1 MRGVVVIG
9 AGHAGVETAASLRAG
24 GYSGPVMVVGA
35 ERHPPYQRP
44 PLSKEMLGD
53 GADPDAIS
61 LRSEAFFVERR
72 IALCHG
78 PAVDIDRAGQQVHL
92 ASGPPL
98 DYDHLVLATGA
109 APRRIGLS
117 GRSLRG
123 VAELRTLEDALAL
136 RASLVG
142 AKRMVVLGGGF
153 IGMEVASAA
162 RKRGVEVSVIELADR
177 LLRRAVS
184 PPVSAA
190 VAAHHRS
197 EGVRL
202 WFGEHATEL
211 VGNAGHVVGVRTGS
225 GQVLPADVVVLGV
238 GATAEDGLAGRA
250 GLATDGGVLVDR
262 WLATS
267 DPRISAIGDC
277 AVVCDSAT
285 GTRQRLE
292 SIQNATDQ
300 GRYAA
305 ARILGEKRPYGAVPW
320 FWSNQGSLRLQ
331 LVEVAAARTA
341 TAESDR
347 HVVRGD
353 EDRFSVF
360 CLRDGRLTA
369 VESVNDP
376 GTHMAARR
384 LLERVTPSEAE
395 LVAVDYDVRALARR
409 AMARETAV
417 A

>member
-9 AGHAGVETAASLRAG
+9 AGQAGVEAAASLRAG
-24 GYSGPVMVVGA
+24 GYPGPVTVVGA
-35 ERHPPYQRP
+35 ERHLPYQRP
-44 PLSKEMLGD
+44 PLSKDMLDERG
-53 GADPDAIS
+53 DPDALT
-61 LRSEAFFVERR
+61 LRSEAFFEERR
-72 IALCHG
+72 IVLRRG
-78 PAVDIDRAGQQVHL
+78 VAVDIDRAGQQVHI
-92 ASGPPL
+92 ADEGPL

-109 APRRIGLS
+109 APRRIELP

-123 VAELRTLEDALAL
+123 VAELRTLDDALAL

-142 AKRMVVLGGGF
+142 ARRMVVLGGGF
-153 IGMEVASAA
+153 VGMEVASAA
-162 RKRGVEVSVIELADR
+162 RKRGIEVTVIELGER

-190 VAAHHRS
+190 VAAHHRG

-202 WFGEHATEL
+202 CFGEHVTEL
-211 VGNAGHVVGVRTGS
+211 LGGSGYVTGVRVAS
-225 GQVLPADVVVLGV
+225 GRVLPADLVVLGV
-238 GATAEDGLAGRA
+238 GATAEDGLAYRA
-250 GLATDGGVLVDR
+250 GLVTDGGVLVDR

-267 DPRISAIGDC
+267 DPRITAIGDC
-277 AVVCDSAT
+277 AVVCDPAM

-292 SIQNATDQ
+292 SVQNATDQ

-305 ARILGEKRPYGAVPW
+305 ARILGEKRPYRALPW

-331 LVEVAAARTA
+331 MVEVAG
-341 TAESDR
+341 ESDQL
-347 HVVRGD
+347 VIRGD
-353 EDRFSVF
+353 EGRFSVF
-360 CLRDGRLTA
+360 CLRGGRLTA

-384 LLERVTPSEAE
+384 LLQCATPSEAE

>member
-9 AGHAGVETAASLRAG
+9 AGHAGVEAAASLRSG
-24 GYSGPVMVVGA
+24 GYPGPVTVVGA
-35 ERHPPYQRP
+35 ERHQPYQRP
-44 PLSKEMLGD
+44 PLSKEMLADVG
-53 GADPDAIS
+53 DPDLLS
-61 LRSEAFFVERR
+61 LRSEAFFDDRR
-72 IALCHG
+72 IALRHG
-78 PAVDIDRAGQQVHL
+78 PAVDVDRAGQQVHV
-92 ASGPPL
+92 AGDRPV

-109 APRRIGLS
+109 APRRIELP

-123 VAELRTLEDALAL
+123 VAELRTLDDALAL

-142 AKRMVVLGGGF
+142 ARRVVVLGGGF

-162 RKRGVEVSVIELADR
+162 RKRDVDVSVLELADR

-190 VAAHHRS
+190 VAAYHRAD
-197 EGVRL
+197 GVRL
-202 WFGEHATEL
+202 VFGERVVEL
-211 VGNAGHVVGVRTGS
+211 VGSGGHVAGVRTGS
-225 GQVLPADVVVLGV
+225 GRVLPADLVVLGV
-238 GATAEDGLAGRA
+238 GATAEDGLARRA
-250 GLATDGGVLVDR
+250 GLAVDGGVLVDR

-267 DPRISAIGDC
+267 DPRITAIGDC
-277 AVVCDSAT
+277 AVVCDPAT
-285 GTRQRLE
+285 GTRRRLE

-305 ARILGEKRPYGAVPW
+305 ARILGEKRPYRAVPW
-320 FWSNQGSLRLQ
+320 FWSIQGSLRLQ
-331 LVEVAAARTA
+331 LVEVAG
-341 TAESDR
+341 ESDQL
-347 HVVRGD
+347 VVRGD
-353 EDRFSVF
+353 EERFSVL
-360 CLRDGRLTA
+360 CLRGGRLTA

-409 AMARETAV
+409 VMAREAAV

>member
-9 AGHAGVETAASLRAG
+9 AGHAGVEAAASLRAG
-24 GYSGPVMVVGA
+24 GYSGPVTVVGA
-35 ERHPPYQRP
+35 ERHLPYQRP
-44 PLSKEMLGD
+44 PLSKEMLHD
-53 GADPDAIS
+53 GGDPDALS
-61 LRSEAFFVERR
+61 LRAEAFFEDRR
-72 IALCHG
+72 IVLRHGLAL
-78 PAVDIDRAGQQVHL
+78 DIDRAAQLVHI
-92 ASGPPL
+92 AGDRPVA
-98 DYDHLVLATGA
+98 YDHLVLATGA
-109 APRRIGLS
+109 APRRIELP

-123 VAELRTLEDALAL
+123 VAELRTLDDALAL

-142 AKRMVVLGGGF
+142 ARWVVVLGGGF

-162 RKRGVEVSVIELADR
+162 RKRGVDVSVVELGDR

-190 VAAHHRS
+190 VAAHHRA
-197 EGVRL
+197 EGVGL
-202 WFGEHATEL
+202 WFGEHAAEL
-211 VGNAGHVVGVRTGS
+211 VGDAGRVTGVRTAS
-225 GQVLPADVVVLGV
+225 GRVLPADVVVLGV
-238 GATAEDGLAGRA
+238 GATAEDGLAHRA

-267 DPRISAIGDC
+267 DPRIVAIGDC
-277 AVVCDSAT
+277 AVVCNPST
-285 GTRQRLE
+285 GTRRRLE
-292 SIQNATDQ
+292 SIQNATEQ

-331 LVEVAAARTA
+331 LVGM
-341 TAESDR
+341 AEETDQL
-347 HVVRGD
+347 VVRGD
-353 EDRFSVF
+353 ESRFSVF
-360 CLRDGRLTA
+360 CLRSGRLTA
-369 VESVNDP
+369 IESVNDP

>member
-9 AGHAGVETAASLRAG
+9 AGHAGVEAATSLRAG
-24 GYSGPVMVVGA
+24 GYSGPVTVVGA
-35 ERHPPYQRP
+35 EGRAPYQRP
-44 PLSKEMLGD
+44 PLSKEMLDDGGD
-53 GADPDAIS
+53 PEALS
-61 LRSEAFFVERR
+61 LRSDAFFDDRR
-72 IALCHG
+72 IALRHG
-78 PAVDIDRAGQQVHL
+78 PAVDIDRAGQQVHIAGDRL
-92 ASGPPL
+92 L

-109 APRRIGLS
+109 APRRIALR
-117 GRSLRG
+117 GRSLGG
-123 VAELRTLEDALAL
+123 VAELRTLDDALAL
-136 RASLVG
+136 RASLAG
-142 AKRMVVLGGGF
+142 AERMVVLGGGF

-177 LLRRAVS
+177 LLKRAVS

-190 VAAHHRS
+190 VAAHHRA

-202 WFGEHATEL
+202 CFAEQATEL
-211 VGNAGHVVGVRTGS
+211 VGSAGHVTGVRMGS
-225 GQVLPADVVVLGV
+225 GRVLPADLVVLGV
-238 GATAEDGLAGRA
+238 GATAEDGLARRA
-250 GLATDGGVLVDR
+250 DLATDGGVLVDR

-267 DPRISAIGDC
+267 DPRIIAIGDC
-277 AVVCDSAT
+277 AVVCDPGA

-305 ARILGEKRPYGAVPW
+305 ARILGEKRPYRAVPW

-331 LVEVAAARTA
+331 LVEVAG
-341 TAESDR
+341 ESDQL
-347 HVVRGD
+347 VVRGD
-353 EDRFSVF
+353 GARFSVF

-409 AMARETAV
+409 VMARETAV

>member
-9 AGHAGVETAASLRAG
+9 AGHAGVEAAASLRSG
-24 GYSGPVMVVGA
+24 GYPGPVTVVGA
-35 ERHPPYQRP
+35 ERHQPYQRP
-44 PLSKEMLGD
+44 PLSKEMLADVG
-53 GADPDAIS
+53 DPDLLS
-61 LRSEAFFVERR
+61 LRSEAFFDDRR
-72 IALCHG
+72 IALRHG
-78 PAVDIDRAGQQVHL
+78 PAVDVDRAGQQVHV
-92 ASGPPL
+92 AGDRPV

-109 APRRIGLS
+109 APRRIELP

-123 VAELRTLEDALAL
+123 VAELRTLDDALAL

-142 AKRMVVLGGGF
+142 ARRVVVLGGGF

-162 RKRGVEVSVIELADR
+162 RKRDVDVSVLELADR
-177 LLRRAVS
+177 LLRRVVS

-190 VAAHHRS
+190 VAAYHRAD
-197 EGVRL
+197 GVRL
-202 WFGEHATEL
+202 VFGERVVEL
-211 VGNAGHVVGVRTGS
+211 VGSGGHVAGVRTGS
-225 GQVLPADVVVLGV
+225 GRVLPADLVVLGV
-238 GATAEDGLAGRA
+238 GATAEDGLARRA
-250 GLATDGGVLVDR
+250 GLAVDGGVLVDR

-267 DPRISAIGDC
+267 DPRITAIGDC
-277 AVVCDSAT
+277 AVVCDPAT
-285 GTRQRLE
+285 GTRRRLE

-305 ARILGEKRPYGAVPW
+305 ARILGEKRPYRAVPW
-320 FWSNQGSLRLQ
+320 FWSIQGSLRLQ
-331 LVEVAAARTA
+331 LVEVAG
-341 TAESDR
+341 ESDQL
-347 HVVRGD
+347 VVRGD
-353 EDRFSVF
+353 EERFSVL
-360 CLRDGRLTA
+360 CLRGGRLTA

-409 AMARETAV
+409 VMAREAAV

>member
-9 AGHAGVETAASLRAG
+9 AGHAGVEAAASLRDG
-24 GYSGPVMVVGA
+24 GYSGPVTLVGA
-35 ERHPPYQRP
+35 ERHLPYQRP
-44 PLSKEMLGD
+44 PLSKEMLHD
-53 GADPDAIS
+53 GGDPDVIS
-61 LRSEAFFVERR
+61 LRSEAFFEDRR
-72 IALCHG
+72 IALRRG
-78 PAVDIDRAGQQVHL
+78 PALDIDRAAQLVHIV
-92 ASGPPL
+92 GDRPV
-98 DYDHLVLATGA
+98 DYDYLVLATGA
-109 APRRIGLS
+109 APRRIELP

-123 VAELRTLEDALAL
+123 VAELRTLDDALEL

-142 AKRMVVLGGGF
+142 ASRVVVLGGGF

-162 RKRGVEVSVIELADR
+162 RKRGVDVSVLELGDR
-177 LLRRAVS
+177 LLRRAVC
-184 PPVSAA
+184 PAVSAA
-190 VAAHHRS
+190 VAAHHRA

-211 VGNAGHVVGVRTGS
+211 VGHAGHVTGVRTGS
-225 GQVLPADVVVLGV
+225 GRVLPADLVVLGV
-238 GATAEDGLAGRA
+238 GATAEDGLAHRA
-250 GLATDGGVLVDR
+250 GLAADGGVLVDR

-267 DPRISAIGDC
+267 DPRIIAIGDC
-277 AVVCDSAT
+277 AVMCDPST
-285 GTRQRLE
+285 GIRRRLE

-305 ARILGEKRPYGAVPW
+305 ARILGEKRPYDAVPW
-320 FWSNQGSLRLQ
+320 FWSNQGALRLQ
-331 LVEVAAARTA
+331 LVGVAG
-341 TAESDR
+341 ESDQL
-347 HVVRGD
+347 VVRGD
-353 EDRFSVF
+353 ESRFSVF

-409 AMARETAV
+409 VMARETAV